1 MTKKFE
7 RDAGQSGSM
16 PAGGAEKA
24 SNDWDDFLS
33 EFKNDDDIA
42 VTSLEDLGL
51 DDDFALSE
59 LQNADNGISDP
70 AGRTSR
76 FEKLK
81 SESRQTT
88 PALLRMETA
97 VLRNQKRYG
106 R

>member
-7 RDAGQSGSM
+7 RDAGQGGSM

-81 SESRQTT
+81 SEKPADNSGTSRC
-88 PALLRMETA
+88 
-97 VLRNQKRYG
+97 V
-106 R
+106 